1 MRTTAS
7 STYRSIQLAIR
18 QSNSRVDGLYLQ
30 ASTGKKLTRAS
41 DDPTAVAKVD
51 KARSAITGMDRYM
64 ENIEV
69 AQDRMDT
76 VDSYIDSAETVMAR
90 AREIAVAGI
99 NGSLTDDDLQSY
111 AEEVAALQEQMLGI
125 ANTRV
130 DGKYLF
136 AGFSD
141 TTEPYSGDPVTY
153 NGTSDHKYL
162 QIGPG
167 QTVQT
172 NITGDELFSDPV
184 DIFAA
189 LSSLQEALSGGDTT
203 AMGDQLDTLEN
214 AATQI
219 TRQRSKMGNIN
230 ARMEDSMSLMEDA
243 KLQMQDTLSSYE
255 DADLVEVLSDMTLA
269 EESLEAALS
278 VSTRVMSLSILDYL

>member
-1 MRTTAS
+1 MRTTAG

-18 QSNSRVDGLYLQ
+18 QSNNRVDSLYLQ
-30 ASTGKKLTRAS
+30 ASTGKKLARAS
-41 DDPTAVAKVD
+41 DDPTAVSKVGN
-51 KARSAITGMDRYM
+51 ARSAITGMDRYM

-76 VDSYIDSAETVMAR
+76 VDSYLDSTETIMAR

-111 AEEVAALQEQMLGI
+111 AKEVAALQEQLLGI
-125 ANTRV
+125 ANTQV

-141 TTEPYSGDPVTY
+141 TTAPFSGDPATY
-153 NGTSDHKYL
+153 SGTSDHKFL

-184 DIFAA
+184 DIFDA
-189 LSSLQEALSGGDTT
+189 LSTLQASLSSGDTT
-203 AMGDQLDTLEN
+203 AMGDLLDTLEN
-214 AATQI
+214 AATQV

-255 DADLVEVLSDMTLA
+255 DADLVEVLSNMTLA

>member
-1 MRTTAS
+1 MRTTAG

-18 QSNSRVDGLYLQ
+18 QSNSRVDSLYLQ

-41 DDPTAVAKVD
+41 DDPTAVSKVSS
-51 KARSAITGMDRYM
+51 ARSAITGMDRYM
-64 ENIEV
+64 ETIEV

-76 VDSYIDSAETVMAR
+76 VDSYLDSAETIMAR
-90 AREIAVAGI
+90 AREIAVAGV

-111 AEEVAALQEQMLGI
+111 AEEVAALQEQMLSI

-130 DGKYLF
+130 DGMYLF

-141 TTEPYSGDPVTY
+141 TSAPFGGNPVTY
-153 NGTSDHKYL
+153 SGTSDHKFL

-172 NITGDELFSDPV
+172 NLTGDELFIDPV
-184 DIFAA
+184 DIFDV
-189 LSSLQEALSGGDTT
+189 LSTLQEALSGGDTT
-203 AMGDQLDTLEN
+203 AMEDQLDTLEN

-219 TRQRSKMGNIN
+219 TLQRSKMGNIN

-278 VSTRVMSLSILDYL
+278 VSARVMSLSILDYL

>member
-18 QSNSRVDGLYLQ
+18 QSNCRVDNLYLQ
-30 ASTGKKLTRAS
+30 ASTGKKLSRAS
-41 DDPTAVAKVD
+41 DDPTAVSKVGS
-51 KARSAITGMDRYM
+51 ARSAITGMDRYM

-76 VDSYIDSAETVMAR
+76 VDSYLDSTETIMAR
-90 AREIAVAGI
+90 AREIAVAGA

-111 AEEVAALQEQMLGI
+111 AEEVAALQEQLLSI
-125 ANTRV
+125 ANTQV

-136 AGFSD
+136 SGFSD
-141 TTEPYSGDPVTY
+141 TTVPFSGDPVTY
-153 NGTSDHKYL
+153 NGTSDHKVL

-172 NITGDELFSDPV
+172 NLAGDELFCDPV
-184 DIFAA
+184 DIFDA
-189 LSSLQEALSGGDTT
+189 LSTLQEALSSGDNTT
-203 AMGDQLDTLEN
+203 MGEQLDTLES
-214 AATQI
+214 AATQV

-243 KLQMQDTLSSYE
+243 KLQMQVTLSSYE
-255 DADLVEVLSDMTLA
+255 DADLVEVLSNMTLA